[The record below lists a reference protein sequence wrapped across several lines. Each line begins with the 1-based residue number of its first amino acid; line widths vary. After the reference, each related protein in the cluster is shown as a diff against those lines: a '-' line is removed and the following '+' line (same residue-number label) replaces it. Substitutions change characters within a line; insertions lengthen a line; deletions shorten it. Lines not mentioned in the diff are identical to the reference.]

1 MHPMIDTLLSAL
13 QKRVS
18 AYSRVS
24 LKFCFLSKL
33 VTLNDTD
40 IRHHSQNLVQA
51 YIDNLEARQSC

>member
-1 MHPMIDTLLSAL
+1 MIDTLLSAL

-18 AYSRVS
+18 AYSQVS
-24 LKFCFLSKL
+24 LKFGFLSKL

-51 YIDNLEARQSC
+51 YIDNPEARQSC